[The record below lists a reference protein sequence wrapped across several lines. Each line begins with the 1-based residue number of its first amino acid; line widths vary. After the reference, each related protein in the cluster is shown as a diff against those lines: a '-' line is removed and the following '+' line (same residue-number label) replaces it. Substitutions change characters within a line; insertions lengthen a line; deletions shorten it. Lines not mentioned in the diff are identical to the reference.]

1 MSAQAHRKQLH
12 HPASDAA
19 ASLSFSDSMFNLL
32 YGAMINQLGLSPSTF
47 QLSYPFVSWNWPV
60 EATGF
65 TSSAQNDF
73 CSQLPIWNAIAN
85 SSSASRIDQ
94 SYGTIF
100 LPSIPLSTL
109 NPTLQGQI
117 NTATQQVT
125 LMLNAYNT
133 AYQQGFTAWQQAVG
147 SSNSPNFTAW
157 LATSAGFAWSTQINA
172 ATTNLAQANAVLAAL
187 SNQTNTPAIAA
198 ALNAFA
204 NSTASPNPF
213 YEQLADAK
221 GFPAVP
227 GYDVSNNPVS
237 WVQQVQGGGGTGGS
251 VQFSAGE
258 QAFDYSNTWSQSQSV
273 VDGFF
278 FSVVE
283 NNTKQEITQFQ
294 SAQSLSIGI
303 SFAAWD
309 QIGIVPGRWFN
320 GSVIKAF
327 ANGPFNVTAPTPI
340 FGENGYMNVMKTGL
354 IVAYQ
359 PTITITTDASTFNS
373 VQSSWTSTSG
383 IDVGPFYFDNSSS
396 GGNSSSYTA
405 SASNNQ
411 LVVKSTSTTPMI
423 IGVLVDVLP

>member
-1 MSAQAHRKQLH
+1 MSAHAHRKH
-12 HPASDAA
+12 HPAAGIA
-19 ASLSFSDSMFNLL
+19 ASLSYSDSMFNLL
-32 YGAMINQLGLSPSTF
+32 YGAMINQLGLSPSNF

-60 EATGF
+60 EATGY

-73 CSQLPIWNAIAN
+73 CSQLPLWSAIAN
-85 SSSASRIDQ
+85 SSSAKRLDQ

-100 LPSIPLSTL
+100 LPSIPLNTT

-117 NTATQQVT
+117 ETATQQVT
-125 LMLNAYNT
+125 LAQNAYNT
-133 AYQQGFTAWQQAVG
+133 AYQQGYAAWQQAVG
-147 SSNSPNFTAW
+147 NSNSPNFTAW
-157 LATSAGFAWSTQINA
+157 LATPAGYGWSTQINA
-172 ATTNLAQANAVLAAL
+172 AMNNLAQANAVLAAL

-204 NSTASPNPF
+204 NSTANPNP
-213 YEQLADAK
+213 YYLELADVK
-221 GFPAVP
+221 GFPSVP
-227 GYDVSNNPVS
+227 GYDVSNNYVS

-251 VQFSAGE
+251 VKFNMND
-258 QAFDYSNTWSQSQSV
+258 QAYDYRNTWSQSQSV
-273 VDGFF
+273 IDGFF
-278 FSVVE
+278 FSIVE
-283 NNTKQEITQFQ
+283 NNTQQEITQFQ
-294 SAQSLSIGI
+294 SAQSLSVEIA
-303 SFAAWD
+303 FAAWD
-309 QIGIVPGRWFN
+309 QIGITPGRWYD
-320 GSVIKAF
+320 GSVVTAF
-327 ANGPFNVTAPTPI
+327 ANGPFNANAPTPI

-359 PTITITTDASTFNS
+359 PTITITTDSSTFNS

-423 IGVLVDVLP
+423 IGVQVAVLP